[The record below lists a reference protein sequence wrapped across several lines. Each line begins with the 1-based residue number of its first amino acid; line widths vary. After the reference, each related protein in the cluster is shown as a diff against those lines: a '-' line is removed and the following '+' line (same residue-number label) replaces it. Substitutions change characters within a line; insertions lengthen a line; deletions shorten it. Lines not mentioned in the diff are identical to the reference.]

1 MLVIKRDQHHY
12 DQVGVEP
19 AKPTSNRKYRPTA
32 TSNKHLFLQT
42 HSEKIHGFSA
52 FPLPLRP
59 TILSPFPLGAGAGA
73 SASPPFRNSC
83 RRGVDSCRVW
93 KISFFL
99 TDISSRDGSSPS
111 RGAAET
117 AEPWPEPCLFSHC
130 RGLRFVSMGRA
141 PALGSYDWF
150 DLASVACLWIWW
162 ILAVWSW
169 LPSRLRLCPVSL
181 WLPAMCSWYSASK
194 SWQVLASPR
203 TQFFVT
209 WNLDSTSMYI
219 VCLPLLV
226 WRWWHECLHVCS
238 IVLDSVRAVRP
249 QRRMKQPAVKELA
262 ACRYGYQVQY
272 SASSLVCL
280 YWSFRSWLVAAW
292 TYILLLKKKSM
303 TRLYW
308 DTFAR
313 I

>member
-1 MLVIKRDQHHY
+1 MG
-12 DQVGVEP
+12 QV
-19 AKPTSNRKYRPTA
+19 
-32 TSNKHLFLQT
+32 
-42 HSEKIHGFSA
+42 
-52 FPLPLRP
+52 LP
-59 TILSPFPLGAGAGA
+59 
-73 SASPPFRNSC
+73 
-83 RRGVDSCRVW
+83 
-93 KISFFL
+93 
-99 TDISSRDGSSPS
+99 
-111 RGAAET
+111 GAAET
-117 AEPWPEPCLFSHC
+117 AEPWPEPCFFSHC
-130 RGLRFVSMGRA
+130 CGLRSVSMGIRA
-141 PALGSYDWF
+141 PALGFYDWF
-150 DLASVACLWIWW
+150 DLASVACQWIWW

-209 WNLDSTSMYI
+209 WNLDNTS
-219 VCLPLLV
+219 
-226 WRWWHECLHVCS
+226 LHVCS

-249 QRRMKQPAVKELA
+249 QRCMKQPAVKELA

-308 DTFAR
+308 NTFAR